1 MWLFHEKNKAKLYRF
16 VLAMGIRRE
25 GQYVFPSYL
34 KVNLYF
40 CVLLK
45 YEFCEIKSE
54 LVMTNIIHFD
64 ITEYK
69 WFSWWW
75 KYLSCVAHE
84 YRSSSRMDTLP
95 DTKSKFLSFWVNL
108 GIYYFQN
115 VFALILE
122 LFVLNALLQEIWKG
136 M

>member
-1 MWLFHEKNKAKLYRF
+1 
-16 VLAMGIRRE
+16 
-25 GQYVFPSYL
+25 
-34 KVNLYF
+34 
-40 CVLLK
+40 
-45 YEFCEIKSE
+45 
-54 LVMTNIIHFD
+54 
-64 ITEYK
+64 
-69 WFSWWW
+69 
-75 KYLSCVAHE
+75 
-84 YRSSSRMDTLP
+84 MDTLP